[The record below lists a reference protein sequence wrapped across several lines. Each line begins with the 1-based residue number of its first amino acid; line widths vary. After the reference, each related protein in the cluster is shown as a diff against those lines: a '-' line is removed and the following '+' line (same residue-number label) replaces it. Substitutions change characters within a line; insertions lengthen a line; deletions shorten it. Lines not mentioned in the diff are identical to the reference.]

1 MGNMIKWIRN
11 NIVKVH
17 VSVILLCVV
26 TFGFYGVHVRQY
38 RMYKEY
44 NSMKGVVT
52 TVFKTKTCYMI
63 NARLDNGVCGSVNVG
78 YDSYEVGDV
87 YINRVHYGRIIG
99 ATGTAYYISPSTN
112 VILTMIE
119 SSIVAFTYMGVIGFA
134 GLSYTLWLINQSDKN
149 KRETTKAYGAIQKE
163 K

>member
-1 MGNMIKWIRN
+1 MMQTINFSSNPGDSSNRVKKNLTLSDYVKMLGINTVDYYPKRRLLKLMGNMIKWIRN

-26 TFGFYGVHVRQY
+26 AFGFYGVHVRQY

-52 TVFKTKTCYMI
+52 AVFKTKTCYMI

-87 YINRVHYGRIIG
+87 YINSVHYDRIIG
-99 ATGTAYYISPSTN
+99 ATGNAYYIYPHQ
-112 VILTMIE
+112 IR
-119 SSIVAFTYMGVIGFA
+119 Y
-134 GLSYTLWLINQSDKN
+134 
-149 KRETTKAYGAIQKE
+149 
-163 K
+163 

>member
-17 VSVILLCVV
+17 VSVILFCVV
-26 TFGFYGVHVRQY
+26 AFGFYGVHVRQY

-44 NSMKGVVT
+44 NEMTGVIT
-52 TVFKTKTCYMI
+52 AVFKTKTCYMI

-78 YDSYEVGDV
+78 YASYKVGDV
-87 YINRVHYGRIIG
+87 YINRVHYDRIIG

-112 VILTMIE
+112 VILSMIE

-134 GLSYTLWLINQSDKN
+134 GLSYIWWLINQSDKN
-149 KRETTKAYGAIQKE
+149 KNGNY
-163 K
+163 